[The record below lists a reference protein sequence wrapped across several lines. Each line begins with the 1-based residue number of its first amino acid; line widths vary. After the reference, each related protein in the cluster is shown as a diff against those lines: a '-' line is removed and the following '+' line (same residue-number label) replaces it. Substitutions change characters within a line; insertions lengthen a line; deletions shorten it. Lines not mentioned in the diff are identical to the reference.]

1 MNRTLSLVTALG
13 AGLAL
18 APFAVSQTAAA
29 PAVAAPAA
37 AVAPQAVPAKIALI
51 NFEQVVLASNE
62 GQTVTV
68 NTQAKF
74 APKAAEI
81 EKLNADVDALKK
93 SLDSAPATLP
103 DAERAN
109 RLRSIDVK
117 QKQLNRDAEDT
128 STEYNTEWQQGL
140 NPVAQ
145 KMAAAM
151 KKYAADNGFTIL
163 LDVSSQQANGLWALP
178 STDISQAVVDLYNKQ
193 SGVAGPPPQAPR
205 PAGGRPAVAPRP
217 STAKPPVK

>member
-29 PAVAAPAA
+29 PAATPPAA
-37 AVAPQAVPAKIALI
+37 AVVPQAVPAKIALV

-74 APKAAEI
+74 APKKAEI
-81 EKLNADVDALKK
+81 EKLNADVDGLKK

-103 DAERAN
+103 DAERAS
-109 RLRSIDVK
+109 RLRAIDVK
-117 QKQLNRDAEDT
+117 EKQLNRDAEDA
-128 STEYNTEWQQGL
+128 STEYNAEWQQGL

-145 KMAAAM
+145 KMAVAM

-163 LDVSSQQANGLWALP
+163 LDVSSQQSNVLWALP

-193 SGVAGPPPQAPR
+193 SGVAAPPPQAPR
-205 PAGGRPAVAPRP
+205 AGATRPTTTSRPAI
-217 STAKPPVK
+217 KPPVK